1 MPAVQMLH
9 EKDPRE
15 VILDR
20 AGNLEGVE
28 VFGND
33 MLVAIYKRPEKTKTG
48 IILVDDTR
56 GEDVHQGKVGLIL
69 KMGPTCFL
77 DDEGSKFRD
86 IQEGDWVV
94 FRPSDG
100 WRITLNTLRGNS
112 SKENT
117 LDARV
122 VSDISVRARV
132 SDPDLIY

>member
-15 VILDR
+15 VLLDR
-20 AGNLEGVE
+20 AGSLEGVE

-77 DDEGSKFRD
+77 DDEGTKFRD
-86 IQEGDWVV
+86 IKEGDWVV

>member
-86 IQEGDWVV
+86 IKEGDWVV

-100 WRITLNTLRGNS
+100 WRVTLNTLRGNS

>member
-1 MPAVQMLH
+1 MPAVAMLH

-15 VILDR
+15 VILDKT
-20 AGNLEGVE
+20 GSLEGVE
-28 VFGND
+28 VFGGD
-33 MLVAIYKRPEKTKTG
+33 VLVAIYKRPEKTKSG
-48 IILVDDTR
+48 LILVDDTR

-77 DDEGSKFRD
+77 DEDGNKFRD
-86 IQEGDWVV
+86 ISVGDWVV

-100 WRITLNTLRGNS
+100 WRVTLNTLRGNS

-117 LDARV
+117 VDARV
-122 VSDISVRARV
+122 VSDVSIRARV

>member
-77 DDEGSKFRD
+77 DDEGNKFRD
-86 IQEGDWVV
+86 ISEGDWVV

-100 WRITLNTLRGNS
+100 WRVTLNTLRGNS

>member
-69 KMGPTCFL
+69 KMGPTCFV
-77 DDEGSKFRD
+77 DDEGNKFRD
-86 IQEGDWVV
+86 INEGDWVV